1 MAGRLSLVT
10 ASNSMTQQPQIS
22 EEQAPPSASRQSRA
36 SIIETWFEAHN
47 DLAVATI
54 VVAGVLLRLW
64 IEHGTVLDPDEAV
77 HFQEGNTPSWWLTYE
92 RSTGSANPP
101 RLVFLLHFWRAGGM
115 SELSL
120 RL

>member
-54 VVAGVLLRLW
+54 SYAVFCLKKKKRKKNEKWNEEQCNRKNMDRKGEATRCTRDRPGV
-64 IEHGTVLDPDEAV
+64 
-77 HFQEGNTPSWWLTYE
+77 
-92 RSTGSANPP
+92 
-101 RLVFLLHFWRAGGM
+101 
-115 SELSL
+115 
-120 RL
+120 

>member
-22 EEQAPPSASRQSRA
+22 DEQAPPSASRQSRA

-54 VVAGVLLRLW
+54 SYAVFCLKKKKRRRTALSRAPPARGEQLAARPRAAPEGLLGALCARLMRR
-64 IEHGTVLDPDEAV
+64 GARDPC
-77 HFQEGNTPSWWLTYE
+77 
-92 RSTGSANPP
+92 R
-101 RLVFLLHFWRAGGM
+101 
-115 SELSL
+115 
-120 RL
+120 